1 MKTILLKFAGPLQ
14 SWGTDSKFET
24 RHTDRFPSKSGV
36 LGLVAASFGFER
48 DDDENNQ
55 RLNQLDFA
63 VRIDQPGELLHDYHI
78 AQQYNT
84 KGVFK
89 RTYVTDRYYL
99 QDAVFSVA
107 LGHENRNWIDEI
119 EYALKHPYYQPFLG
133 RRSNPLTADF
143 FIASEDQDTMSSL
156 EGLDW
161 QAAPWYKRKNKA
173 NKLAIYAD
181 ADLIEEGPDM
191 MARDRVI
198 SFSQKERKHGFR
210 PMKRKYVPV
219 IDHAIREEHNVFD
232 SI

>member
-24 RHTDRFPSKSGV
+24 RYTDRFPSKSGV
-36 LGLVAASFGFER
+36 LGLVSASFGFGR

-55 RLNQLDFA
+55 QLNQLDFA

-89 RTYVTDRYYL
+89 RSYVTDRYYL

-107 LGHENRNWIDEI
+107 LGHEDESWVDDI

-143 FIASEDQDTMSSL
+143 FIASENKDVVTSL
-156 EGLDW
+156 EKLEW
-161 QAAPWYKRKNKA
+161 QAASWYKRKNKVE
-173 NKLAIYAD
+173 KLAIYAD
-181 ADLIEEGPDM
+181 ADLIEEGASTM
-191 MARDRVI
+191 VRDRVI

-210 PMKRKYVPV
+210 PIKRKYIPV
-219 IDHAIREEHNVFD
+219 IDHAVTKEHNIFD
-232 SI
+232 AF